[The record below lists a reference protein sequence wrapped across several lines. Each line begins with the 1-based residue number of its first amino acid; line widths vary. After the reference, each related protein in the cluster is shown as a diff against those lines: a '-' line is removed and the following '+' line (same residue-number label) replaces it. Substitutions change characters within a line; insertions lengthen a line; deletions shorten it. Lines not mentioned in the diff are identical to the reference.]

1 MLGKGVM
8 FEKSGSE
15 QFNVMGQMEKFED
28 DFYA

>member
-15 QFNVMGQMEKFED
+15 QFNVIGQMEKFED